1 MQTESEQFELPN
13 VSVNYNQNEDS
24 LGSVTNTANM
34 ADTADTA
41 NMTDTTDTADTANMT
56 DTADTTEK
64 PVKENKYTKV
74 DNLDEDDPISYDGKD
89 GNPDKLRK
97 PLYGIFSVVTPEG
110 VMNTNIR
117 AFKCRGVFDDHE
129 TAEKWAKKLGEND
142 VFDVFVGDLYK
153 WLPFDA
159 DTDKATHVQY
169 RNKKEQKLIMAQ
181 RENELNEL
189 VGRKKEML
197 EKEKKGSR
205 RRKADR
211 ILAGRNE
218 TGGATSNVP
227 SKESSKEPDTETK
240 KNKVPKVSRNDNRKQ
255 VLERMQK
262 IVLERKKKKEDEEE
276 KRLQEAKKNQEANI
290 SGRENELKS
299 KEDNLSK
306 LEKNMAE
313 ISKRLGK
320 K

>member
-13 VSVNYNQNEDS
+13 VAVNYNKNEDS
-24 LGSVTNTANM
+24 LGSVT
-34 ADTADTA
+34 DT
-41 NMTDTTDTADTANMT
+41 TDTTDTV
-56 DTADTTEK
+56 EK

-159 DTDKATHVQY
+159 DTDKATNIQY

-189 VGRKKEML
+189 VGRKKETL

-227 SKESSKEPDTETK
+227 SKESSNESDKDIAT
-240 KNKVPKVSRNDNRKQ
+240 KNKIPKVSRNDNRKQ
-255 VLERMQK
+255 ALERMQK

-276 KRLQEAKKNQEANI
+276 KRLQEAKKNQEENI

-299 KEDNLSK
+299 KEDSLSK